1 MQQPDKAVEE
11 LCQVLVRLASPSQAQ
26 IDYLR
31 HLGVAPLA
39 DELALE
45 FHDLHLLVPQL
56 AAQRVLTHQQSA
68 AVDAVS
74 RKLDAMSAGQDTSLW
89 MEDALRSHPDWVEV
103 RRLAA
108 IAAKAIRGS
117 RRRRGSGPT

>member
-1 MQQPDKAVEE
+1 MIQQPDKVVDE
-11 LCQVLVRLASPSQAQ
+11 LSQILERLASPPQAQ
-26 IDYLR
+26 IDYLK

-56 AAQRVLTHQQSA
+56 AAQRVLTPQQSEA
-68 AVDAVS
+68 LDAVG
-74 RKLDAMSAGQDTSLW
+74 RQLDAMSACQDTSLW
-89 MEDALRSHPDWVEV
+89 GEDALRRHPDWVEV

-108 IAAKAIRGS
+108 IAAKVIRRAQVGEV
-117 RRRRGSGPT
+117 

>member
-1 MQQPDKAVEE
+1 MIQQPDKVVDE
-11 LCQVLVRLASPSQAQ
+11 LYQILERLALPPQAQ
-26 IDYLR
+26 IDYLN

-56 AAQRVLTHQQSA
+56 VAQRVLTPQQSEA
-68 AVDAVS
+68 IDAVS
-74 RKLDAMSAGQDTSLW
+74 RQLDVMSACQDTSLW
-89 MEDALRSHPDWVEV
+89 REDALRRHPDWVEV

-108 IAAKAIRGS
+108 MAAKVIRSAKVG
-117 RRRRGSGPT
+117 GA

>member
-1 MQQPDKAVEE
+1 MIEQPDKVVEE
-11 LCQVLVRLASPSQAQ
+11 LCQVLGRLASPSQAQ
-26 IDYLR
+26 IDYLQ

-45 FHDLHLLVPQL
+45 FHDLYLLVPQL
-56 AAQRVLTHQQSA
+56 AAQRVLTYQQRK

-74 RKLDAMSAGQDTSLW
+74 RKLDDMSTYQDTRLW
-89 MEDALRSHPDWVEV
+89 TEDALQSHPDWVEV

-108 IAAKAIRGS
+108 IAAKALRSS
-117 RRRRGSGPT
+117 RRGGA

>member
-1 MQQPDKAVEE
+1 MIEQPDKVVEE
-11 LCQVLVRLASPSQAQ
+11 LRQVLVRLASPSQAQ
-26 IDYLR
+26 IDYLQ

-45 FHDLHLLVPQL
+45 FHDLYLLVPQL
-56 AAQRVLTHQQSA
+56 AAQKVLTHQQSK

-74 RKLDAMSAGQDTSLW
+74 RKLDDMSTCQDPSRW

-108 IAAKAIRGS
+108 IAAKAIRSS
-117 RRRRGSGPT
+117 RRGGA

>member
-1 MQQPDKAVEE
+1 MIQQPDKAVDE
-11 LCQVLVRLASPSQAQ
+11 LYQIVKRLASPSQVQ

-56 AAQRVLTHQQSA
+56 VAQRVLTHHQSEA
-68 AVDAVS
+68 LDAVS
-74 RKLDAMSAGQDTSLW
+74 RQLDAMSACQDTSLW
-89 MEDALRSHPDWVEV
+89 MEDALSRHPDWVEV

-108 IAAKAIRGS
+108 IAAKVIRS
-117 RRRRGSGPT
+117 AQVEEA

>member
-1 MQQPDKAVEE
+1 MIQQPDQVVDE
-11 LCQVLVRLASPSQAQ
+11 LSQILARLASPPQAQ

-56 AAQRVLTHQQSA
+56 VAQRVLTPQQSEA
-68 AVDAVS
+68 IDAVS
-74 RKLDAMSAGQDTSLW
+74 RQLDAMSACQDTSLW
-89 MEDALRSHPDWVEV
+89 GEDALRRHPDWMEV

-108 IAAKAIRGS
+108 MATKVLRSAKAEEV
-117 RRRRGSGPT
+117 

>member
-1 MQQPDKAVEE
+1 MIEQPDKVVEE

-26 IDYLR
+26 IDYLQ

-45 FHDLHLLVPQL
+45 FHDLYLLVPQL
-56 AAQRVLTHQQSA
+56 AAQRVLTHQQRN

-74 RKLDAMSAGQDTSLW
+74 RKLDDMSTCQDTSLW
-89 MEDALRSHPDWVEV
+89 MEDALRSHPDWVEM

-108 IAAKAIRGS
+108 MAAKAIRSS
-117 RRRRGSGPT
+117 RRGEA

>member
-1 MQQPDKAVEE
+1 MIQQPDKVVDE
-11 LCQVLVRLASPSQAQ
+11 LDQILERLASPPQAQ

-56 AAQRVLTHQQSA
+56 AVQRVLTQQQSEA
-68 AVDAVS
+68 IDAVS
-74 RKLDAMSAGQDTSLW
+74 RQLDAMSACQDASLW
-89 MEDALRSHPDWVEV
+89 MEDALRRHVDWVEV

-108 IAAKAIRGS
+108 IAAKVIRSTKVGEA
-117 RRRRGSGPT
+117 

>member
-1 MQQPDKAVEE
+1 MIEQPDKVVEE

-26 IDYLR
+26 IDYLQ

-45 FHDLHLLVPQL
+45 FHDLYLLVPQL
-56 AAQRVLTHQQSA
+56 AAQRVLTYQQRK

-74 RKLDAMSAGQDTSLW
+74 RKLDDMSTYQDTRLW
-89 MEDALRSHPDWVEV
+89 TEDALQSHPDWVEV

-108 IAAKAIRGS
+108 IAAKALRSS
-117 RRRRGSGPT
+117 RRGGA

>member
-1 MQQPDKAVEE
+1 MIQQPDKVVDE
-11 LCQVLVRLASPSQAQ
+11 LCQILKRLASPPQAQ

-31 HLGVAPLA
+31 NLGGAPLA

-56 AAQRVLTHQQSA
+56 TVQRVLTQQQSEA
-68 AVDAVS
+68 IDAVS
-74 RKLDAMSAGQDTSLW
+74 RQLDAMSACQDTSLW
-89 MEDALRSHPDWVEV
+89 MEDALRRHSDWAEV

-108 IAAKAIRGS
+108 IAAKVIRSAKVGEA
-117 RRRRGSGPT
+117 

>member
-1 MQQPDKAVEE
+1 MIEQPDKVVEE

-26 IDYLR
+26 IDYLQ

-45 FHDLHLLVPQL
+45 FHDLYLLVPQL
-56 AAQRVLTHQQSA
+56 AAQRVLTHQQRK

-74 RKLDAMSAGQDTSLW
+74 RKLDDMSTCQDTSLW
-89 MEDALRSHPDWVEV
+89 TEGALQSHPDWVEV

-108 IAAKAIRGS
+108 IAAKVIRRAQVGEV
-117 RRRRGSGPT
+117 

>member
-1 MQQPDKAVEE
+1 MIAQPHNMVEE

-26 IDYLR
+26 IDYLQ

-45 FHDLHLLVPQL
+45 FHDLYLLVPQL
-56 AAQRVLTHQQSA
+56 AAQRVLTHQQRK

-74 RKLDAMSAGQDTSLW
+74 RKLDDMSTCQDTGLW
-89 MEDALRSHPDWVEV
+89 TEDALQSHPDWVEV

-108 IAAKAIRGS
+108 IAAKALRSS
-117 RRRRGSGPT
+117 RRGGA

>member
-1 MQQPDKAVEE
+1 MIQQPDKVVDE
-11 LCQVLVRLASPSQAQ
+11 LCQILERLASPPQAQ

-31 HLGVAPLA
+31 NLGVAPLA

-56 AAQRVLTHQQSA
+56 AAQRVLTHQQRA
-68 AVDAVS
+68 ALDAVS
-74 RKLDAMSAGQDTSLW
+74 RQLDAMSACQDTSLW
-89 MEDALRSHPDWVEV
+89 MEDALRCHADWVEV

-108 IAAKAIRGS
+108 IAAKAIRSAKVGE
-117 RRRRGSGPT
+117 T

>member
-1 MQQPDKAVEE
+1 MIQQPDKAVDE
-11 LCQVLVRLASPSQAQ
+11 LCQILERLASPPQAQ

-31 HLGVAPLA
+31 DLGVAPLA

-56 AAQRVLTHQQSA
+56 AAQRVLTHQQSEA
-68 AVDAVS
+68 IDAVS
-74 RKLDAMSAGQDTSLW
+74 RQLDAMSACQDTSLW
-89 MEDALRSHPDWVEV
+89 MEDALRHHSDWVEV

-108 IAAKAIRGS
+108 IAAKVIRSAKVGEA
-117 RRRRGSGPT
+117 

>member
-1 MQQPDKAVEE
+1 MIQQPDKVVNE
-11 LCQVLVRLASPSQAQ
+11 LYQILERLASPPQAQ

-31 HLGVAPLA
+31 NLGVAPLA

-56 AAQRVLTHQQSA
+56 AAQRVLTHQQSEPI
-68 AVDAVS
+68 DGVS
-74 RKLDAMSAGQDTSLW
+74 CELDAMSACQDTSLW
-89 MEDALRSHPDWVEV
+89 MEDALRRHADWVEV

-108 IAAKAIRGS
+108 NAAKVIRSAKVGEA
-117 RRRRGSGPT
+117 

>member
-1 MQQPDKAVEE
+1 MIEQPDKVVEE
-11 LCQVLVRLASPSQAQ
+11 LRQVLVRLASPSQAQ
-26 IDYLR
+26 IDYLQ

-45 FHDLHLLVPQL
+45 FHDLYLLVPQL
-56 AAQRVLTHQQSA
+56 AAQKVLTHQQSK

-74 RKLDAMSAGQDTSLW
+74 RKLDDMSTCQDTSLW
-89 MEDALRSHPDWVEV
+89 MADALRGHPDWVEV

-108 IAAKAIRGS
+108 IAAKAIRSS
-117 RRRRGSGPT
+117 RRGGA

>member
-1 MQQPDKAVEE
+1 MIEQPDKVVEE

-26 IDYLR
+26 IDYLQ

-45 FHDLHLLVPQL
+45 FHDLYLLVPQL
-56 AAQRVLTHQQSA
+56 AAQRALTHQQHK

-74 RKLDAMSAGQDTSLW
+74 RKLDDMSTCQDTSLW
-89 MEDALRSHPDWVEV
+89 MADALRSHPDWVEV

-108 IAAKAIRGS
+108 VAAKAIRSS
-117 RRRRGSGPT
+117 RRGEA

>member
-1 MQQPDKAVEE
+1 MIEQPDKVVAD
-11 LCQVLVRLASPSQAQ
+11 LWQVLVRLASPSQAQ
-26 IDYLR
+26 IDYLQ

-45 FHDLHLLVPQL
+45 FHDLYLLVPQL
-56 AAQRVLTHQQSA
+56 AAQRVLTHQQRK

-74 RKLDAMSAGQDTSLW
+74 RKLDDMSTCQDPRLW
-89 MEDALRSHPDWVEV
+89 TEDALQSHPDWVEV

-108 IAAKAIRGS
+108 IAAKALRSS
-117 RRRRGSGPT
+117 RRDEA

>member
-1 MQQPDKAVEE
+1 MIAQPDKVVEE

-26 IDYLR
+26 IDYLQ

-45 FHDLHLLVPQL
+45 FHDRYLLVPQL
-56 AAQRVLTHQQSA
+56 AAQRVLTHQQRK

-74 RKLDAMSAGQDTSLW
+74 RKLDDMSTCQDTRLW
-89 MEDALRSHPDWVEV
+89 TEDALQNHPDWVKV

-108 IAAKAIRGS
+108 LAAKALHSS
-117 RRRRGSGPT
+117 RRGEA

>member
-1 MQQPDKAVEE
+1 MIEQPDKVVEE

-26 IDYLR
+26 IDYLQ

-45 FHDLHLLVPQL
+45 FHDLYLLVPQL
-56 AAQRVLTHQQSA
+56 AAQRMLTHQQRK
-68 AVDAVS
+68 AVEAVS
-74 RKLDAMSAGQDTSLW
+74 RKLDDMSICQEPSLW
-89 MEDALRSHPDWVEV
+89 AEDALRSHPDWVEV

-108 IAAKAIRGS
+108 IAAKALRS
-117 RRRRGSGPT
+117 ARRGEA

>member
-1 MQQPDKAVEE
+1 MIQQPDKVVDE
-11 LCQVLVRLASPSQAQ
+11 LCQILERLASPPQAQ
-26 IDYLR
+26 IDYLQ

-45 FHDLHLLVPQL
+45 FHDLYLLVPQL
-56 AAQRVLTHQQSA
+56 AAQRVLTHQQHK

-74 RKLDAMSAGQDTSLW
+74 RKLDDMSTCQDPHLW
-89 MEDALRSHPDWVEV
+89 TEDALQSHADWVEV

-108 IAAKAIRGS
+108 IAAKALHSS
-117 RRRRGSGPT
+117 RRGEA

>member
-1 MQQPDKAVEE
+1 MIKQPYKVVDE
-11 LCQVLVRLASPSQAQ
+11 LCQVLARLALPAQAQ

-31 HLGVAPLA
+31 NHGVAPLA

-56 AAQRVLTHQQSA
+56 ATHRVLTRQQSEV
-68 AVDAVS
+68 VDAVS
-74 RKLDAMSAGQDTSLW
+74 RKPEAMSACQDTSLW
-89 MEDALRSHPDWVEV
+89 MEDALRSHLDWVEV

-108 IAAKAIRGS
+108 IAAKVIRGS
-117 RRRRGSGPT
+117 RVGGA

>member
-1 MQQPDKAVEE
+1 MIKQPDKVVDE
-11 LCQVLVRLASPSQAQ
+11 LYQILARLASPPQAQ

-31 HLGVAPLA
+31 NLGVAPLA

-56 AAQRVLTHQQSA
+56 AAQGVLTHQQSEA
-68 AVDAVS
+68 IDAVNH
-74 RKLDAMSAGQDTSLW
+74 KLDAMSACQDTSLW
-89 MEDALRSHPDWVEV
+89 IEDALRRHPDWAEV

-108 IAAKAIRGS
+108 IAAQVIRGS
-117 RRRRGSGPT
+117 RVGGA

>member
-1 MQQPDKAVEE
+1 MIQQPDKVVDELYQIVE
-11 LCQVLVRLASPSQAQ
+11 RLALPPQAQ

-31 HLGVAPLA
+31 NLGVAPLA

-56 AAQRVLTHQQSA
+56 AAQRVLTQQQSEA
-68 AVDAVS
+68 IDAVS
-74 RKLDAMSAGQDTSLW
+74 RQLDAMSACQDTSLW
-89 MEDALRSHPDWVEV
+89 MEDALRCHSDWVEV

-108 IAAKAIRGS
+108 MAAKVIRSAKVGEV
-117 RRRRGSGPT
+117 

>member
-1 MQQPDKAVEE
+1 MIQQPDKVVDE
-11 LCQVLVRLASPSQAQ
+11 LCQILERLASPPQAQ

-31 HLGVAPLA
+31 ELGAAPLA

-56 AAQRVLTHQQSA
+56 MAQRVLTQQQSEA
-68 AVDAVS
+68 IDAVS
-74 RKLDAMSAGQDTSLW
+74 RQLDAMSACQDTSLW
-89 MEDALRSHPDWVEV
+89 MEEALRRHSDWVEV

-108 IAAKAIRGS
+108 IAAKVIRRAQVGEA
-117 RRRRGSGPT
+117 